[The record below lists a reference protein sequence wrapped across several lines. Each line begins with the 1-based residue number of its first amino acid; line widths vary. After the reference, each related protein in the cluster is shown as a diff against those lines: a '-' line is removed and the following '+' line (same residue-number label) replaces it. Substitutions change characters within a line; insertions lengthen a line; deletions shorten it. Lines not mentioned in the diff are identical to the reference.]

1 MQVDAW
7 SECRNAAAAI
17 SIVHRRH
24 SCHFITAPVSSNPV
38 VQSTYCLSLVMSAKK
53 SRFDGLDVAAMTSH
67 VKRTMLGFKLA
78 NVYDGNA
85 LGVSGTGSSG
95 GGGSG
100 DGAKGVYMFKLA
112 DPSGGSSSLPSSA
125 ASAASVNGNIA
136 PPQDAALPAGE
147 GEGGTA
153 TNNPNAEEQETA
165 NNAADQKRA
174 MLLIESGVRFHP
186 TT

>member
-1 MQVDAW
+1 
-7 SECRNAAAAI
+7 
-17 SIVHRRH
+17 
-24 SCHFITAPVSSNPV
+24 
-38 VQSTYCLSLVMSAKK
+38 MSAKK
-53 SRFDGLDVAAMTSH
+53 SRFDGLDVAAMASH

-112 DPSGGSSSLPSSA
+112 DPSGGSPSLTPSA
-125 ASAASVNGNIA
+125 AAVAVNVHTD
-136 PPQDAALPAGE
+136 PPQDAALSGDN
-147 GEGGTA
+147 TVV
-153 TNNPNAEEQETA
+153 
-165 NNAADQKRA
+165 DQKRA